1 MGQIERSLAVLFRS
15 TDARGRGEPAPGR
28 RPEPSDSFDGDPL
41 LCRRCG
47 QQITSDTQRISVDSA
62 HEHTF
67 ANPEGILFHIGCF
80 GHVQSCQFSGEPT
93 AQWSWFKGYQ
103 WRVTYCAECNL
114 HLGWRFSSGDHIFH
128 GLVLQNLSKLV

>member
-1 MGQIERSLAVLFRS
+1 MGQIERSLTILFRS
-15 TDARGRGEPAPGR
+15 SDERGRGEPAPGR
-28 RPEPSDSFDGDPL
+28 RPEASDSFDGDSL

-47 QQITSDTQRISVDSA
+47 QQITSGSQCISVDSA

-67 ANPEGILFHIGCF
+67 ANPEGIIFLIGCF
-80 GHVQSCQFSGEPT
+80 GHVQGCQFSGEPT

-114 HLGWRFSSGDHIFH
+114 HLGWRFISGDHSFY
-128 GLVLQNLSKLV
+128 GLVLRNLSKLV